1 MARMNLKSL
10 RGSMCLT
17 QEQMS
22 ERMGVTLQMYSLVEL
37 GRRRGSMD
45 FWKKLQAAFNLPDAQ
60 MWQLMQEG
68 TPNDGQN
75 NENAAD

>member
-1 MARMNLKSL
+1 MARKNLKSL
-10 RGSMCLT
+10 RGAMCLT
-17 QEQMS
+17 QEEMS
-22 ERMGVTLQMYSLVEL
+22 ERIGVTLQMYSLVEL
-37 GRRRGSMD
+37 GKRRGSMD

-68 TPNDGQN
+68 ELDGGQD